1 MTLTTKVNIDTSLL
15 AEADVGTDLRGKPW
29 GEVVAENVSEAD
41 YMEYYAAS
49 YHEHVRG
56 YVIKKS
62 PASFRHNNLTDHLQ
76 YMLEAYFSFNPIGI
90 TISSPFVM
98 RLSNID
104 SRREPDLQVI
114 VNEHADRIKATY
126 TDGPADICIEVVS
139 PSNASTDYGE
149 KLVEYEACGVRE
161 YWMFDQERQIAY
173 FYRLNDQGV
182 YTNIPLDKQGEY
194 QTPLLPGF
202 RLTIATLWQE
212 KLPTLLE
219 VIEQV
224 RASLNLTDDAQGT
237 S

>member
-1 MTLTTKVNIDTSLL
+1 LSPVYLGHDRKTNY
-15 AEADVGTDLRGKPW
+15 LRQL
-29 GEVVAENVSEAD
+29 
-41 YMEYYAAS
+41 
-49 YHEHVRG
+49 
-56 YVIKKS
+56 
-62 PASFRHNNLTDHLQ
+62 F
-76 YMLEAYFSFNPIGI
+76 EAYFSFRPIGQI
-90 TISSPFVM
+90 VAAPFVM

-114 VNEHADRIKATY
+114 LNEHLDRIKPTY

-149 KLVEYEACGVRE
+149 KLVEYEAGGVRE

-173 FYRLNDQGV
+173 FYRLHDQGV